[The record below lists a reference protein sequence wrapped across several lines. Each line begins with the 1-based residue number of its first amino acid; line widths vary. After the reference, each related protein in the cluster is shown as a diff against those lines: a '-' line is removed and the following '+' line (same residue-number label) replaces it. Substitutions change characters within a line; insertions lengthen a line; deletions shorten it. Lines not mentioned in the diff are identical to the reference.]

1 VLGGWRQRAG
11 HPEVV
16 AALDHLGLADVAD
29 RRPDELSNGARHL
42 VAIGRA
48 LVARPVVVCLDEP
61 AAGLDTT
68 ETVALAE
75 VVAGLVEL
83 GTSVLLVD
91 HDMDLVFGV
100 CHRVVVL
107 DFGQVIATGTPDEV
121 RADALVRQAYL
132 GTHRPDPGEGRS

>member
-1 VLGGWRQRAG
+1 
-11 HPEVV
+11 
-16 AALDHLGLADVAD
+16 
-29 RRPDELSNGARHL
+29 